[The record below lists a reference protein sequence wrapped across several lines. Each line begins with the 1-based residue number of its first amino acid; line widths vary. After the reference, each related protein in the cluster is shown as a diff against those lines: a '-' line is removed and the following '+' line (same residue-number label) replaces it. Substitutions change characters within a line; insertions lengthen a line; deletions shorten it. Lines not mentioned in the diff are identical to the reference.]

1 MNESFCLHT
10 RSVVGQGE
18 RGLMND
24 LAVKNRIMF
33 STNREWSPIKR
44 LPIAILLLIGMSTA
58 MADKIY
64 KSVDADGNVT
74 YSSQPPDDSV
84 NVERIRVAPSPG
96 EEELRAAQE
105 RERRISE
112 SANTLADQREQREE
126 ARRKA
131 DREAAERQAAE
142 AQRQPTY
149 EERRRDR
156 YYYGYPGLWYPIP
169 PLHPGQPGR
178 PPHRPHHP
186 IAPGKPVVSPHP
198 GGGSLGPGG
207 GFGR

>member
-1 MNESFCLHT
+1 
-10 RSVVGQGE
+10 
-18 RGLMND
+18 
-24 LAVKNRIMF
+24 MF
-33 STNREWSPIKR
+33 STYTEWSPIKR
-44 LPIAILLLIGMSTA
+44 LPIAVLLLIGLGTA

-64 KSVDADGNVT
+64 KSVDAEGNVT
-74 YSSQPPDDSV
+74 YSSEPPDDSV

-96 EEELRAAQE
+96 EEQLRAAQE

-131 DREAAERQAAE
+131 DREAAERRAAE

-186 IAPGKPVVSPHP
+186 IAPGNPVISPHP